1 MNMRTIF
8 CARIFFFIT
17 ILRLVDPF
25 IKKFYNFAP

>member
-25 IKKFYNFAP
+25 PKKVL